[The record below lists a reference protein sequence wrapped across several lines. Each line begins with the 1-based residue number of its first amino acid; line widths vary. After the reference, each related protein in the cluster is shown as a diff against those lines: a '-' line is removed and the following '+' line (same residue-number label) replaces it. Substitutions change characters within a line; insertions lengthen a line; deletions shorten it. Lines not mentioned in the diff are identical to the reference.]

1 MKRFALY
8 HPFSGKYVSNL
19 SYVRRKKGYNFQLT
33 HNVNEIRVWN
43 TKSSAEAQAQRLFAW
58 NRNVS
63 LEVREIR

>member
-1 MKRFALY
+1 MEYIA
-8 HPFSGKYVSNL
+8 FS
-19 SYVRRKKGYNFQLT
+19 RKGRKGYNFQLT

-58 NRNVS
+58 NRNVA